1 MFITKRLQQLA
12 ARAYHTRQAPTMPET
27 DAPLPA
33 GAALSENTQRTMN
46 PYGGQKPP
54 PHSMT
59 SQKKIDILRVNY
71 LRGPNIWTYRPVIE
85 AWVDIGDLE
94 DFPSNT
100 LPGFYE
106 RLTGWLPGLI
116 EHECSPGVRGGFLE
130 RLREGT
136 WAAHILEHV
145 SLELQNLAGMR
156 TGFGKARQTSKPG
169 VYKVA
174 FRTRQDHVGRAALHA
189 GRDLLVAAI
198 NDQPFDLSA
207 TVTELSDMVD
217 ALCLGPSTAHIV
229 DAATTRRIPH
239 IRLTEGN
246 LVQLGYGIAQRRIW
260 TAETDQTSAIAEEIA
275 SDKDLTKSLLKA
287 CGVPVPEGELVRSA
301 EAAWEAAQSVGLPV
315 VVKPYDGNHGRGVSL
330 ELMQQAEVE
339 AAYHLAHRKG
349 GGSVIVEKFIPGHEH
364 RLLVVGKK
372 VVAAARGDM
381 LYVTG
386 DGVSTID
393 QLADLQINSDPR
405 RGSGEDAPLNVVI
418 PSNSAEV
425 ILELQRMGLTA
436 ESVPSKD
443 ERVLIQRNGNVALDV
458 TALVHP
464 SVAAAAA
471 LAARVVGL
479 DIAGVDMVLQ
489 DCALPLDSQRAAV
502 IEVNASPGLLSH
514 IKPANGPGQPVGK
527 AIMDHLF
534 APKADGRI
542 PVVGIT
548 GTHNTGRIAR
558 LVAWLVHISG
568 KHVGLACSEG
578 LYLDGRRVDARDSTH
593 WDAGQRIL
601 INRSVQAAVFENP
614 SVTILEEGLA
624 YDKCNVGV
632 VTDVTWLPALADFD
646 ILDTEQTYKVARTQV
661 DVVLPSGTAVLNAA
675 DAQSLELA
683 SLCDGKVIFYGLSPE
698 HSTLA
703 QQRAA
708 GERTV
713 FLREGAIV
721 LATGESELPLLKLA
735 SLKPSKAAQ
744 PEMVM
749 AAVAAAWALNIAPE
763 LIGAGLRTF
772 ESSPQK
778 TPY

>member
-1 MFITKRLQQLA
+1 
-12 ARAYHTRQAPTMPET
+12 
-27 DAPLPA
+27 
-33 GAALSENTQRTMN
+33 
-46 PYGGQKPP
+46 
-54 PHSMT
+54 MT

-85 AWVDIGDLE
+85 AWVDIGELE

-100 LPGFYE
+100 LPGFVE
-106 RLTGWLPGLI
+106 RLTAWLPGLV

-130 RLREGT
+130 RLNEGT

-156 TGFGKARQTSKPG
+156 TGFGKARQTSKRG

-174 FRTRQDHVGRAALHA
+174 FRTRQEQVGRAALQA

-198 NDQPFDLSA
+198 NHTAFDLPA
-207 TVTELSDMVD
+207 AIAELSDMVD
-217 ALCLGPSTAHIV
+217 SLCLGPSTAHIV
-229 DAATTRRIPH
+229 DAATTRGIPH

-246 LVQLGYGIAQRRIW
+246 LVQLGYGMAQRRIW

-275 SDKDLTKSLLKA
+275 SDKDLTKSLLQA

-315 VVKPYDGNHGRGVSL
+315 VLKPYDGNHGRGVSL
-330 ELMQQAEVE
+330 NLTQQAEVE

-349 GGSVIVEKFIPGHEH
+349 GGSVIVEKFIPGDEH

-372 VVAAARGDM
+372 VVAAARGDV
-381 LYVTG
+381 LYVQG

-393 QLADLQINSDPR
+393 QLAQLQINSDPR
-405 RGSGEDAPLNVVI
+405 RGRGEDFPLNVVT
-418 PSNSAEV
+418 PSESAEV
-425 ILELQRMGLTA
+425 ILELERVGLNA
-436 ESVPSKD
+436 QSVPAKD
-443 ERVLIQRNGNVALDV
+443 QRVLIQRNGNVAMDV

-464 SVAAAAA
+464 TVAAAAA

-489 DCALPLDSQRAAV
+489 DCALPLSSQRAAV

-514 IKPANGPGQPVGK
+514 IKPANGEGQPVGK
-527 AIMDHLF
+527 AIMAHLF
-534 APKADGRI
+534 APKVDGRI
-542 PVVGIT
+542 PIVGIT

-614 SVTILEEGLA
+614 SATILGQGLA
-624 YDKCNVGV
+624 YDKCDVGV
-632 VTDVTWLPALADFD
+632 VTDVTWLPALSDFD
-646 ILDTEQTYKVARTQV
+646 ILDAEQTYKVARTQV

-683 SLCDGKVIFYGLSPE
+683 ELCDGKVIFYGLSADHP
-698 HSTLA
+698 TLV
-703 QQRAA
+703 QQRDA

-713 FLREGAIV
+713 FLRDGTIV
-721 LATGESELPLLKLA
+721 LAQGSNEISLLPLA
-735 SLKPSKAAQ
+735 SLKPTKAAQ

-749 AAVAAAWALNIAPE
+749 AAVAAAWVLNIPPE

-772 ESSPQK
+772 ESNPHK